1 MSNTGRFSVTL
12 LVTHPTLS
20 AEQVTASLMLRP
32 VHARSVGARRI
43 VGGKDLGGVH
53 PRTFVNLAVSDGVLD
68 NDEIEITDCIEKAME
83 TIPLDALD
91 QIIAS
96 GGECAFSVGIYSSK
110 DIMSCFWP
118 GLLSQLADHDIGLD
132 LDFYADPTK

>member
-20 AEQVTASLMLRP
+20 ADEVTALLMLRLKYG
-32 VHARSVGARRI
+32 RSVGTPHI
-43 VGGKDLGGVH
+43 INGKDTGRVH
-53 PRTFVNLAVSDGVLD
+53 PQTFVNLAVSDGVLD
-68 NDEIEITDCIEKAME
+68 NDEIKITDCIEKAME

-91 QIIAS
+91 QIVAS

-110 DIMSCFWP
+110 NIMSCFWP